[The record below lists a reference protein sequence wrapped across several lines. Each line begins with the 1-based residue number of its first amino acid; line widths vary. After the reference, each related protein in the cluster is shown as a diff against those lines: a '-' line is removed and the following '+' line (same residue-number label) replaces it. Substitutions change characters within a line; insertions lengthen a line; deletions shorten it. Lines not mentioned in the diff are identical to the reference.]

1 MPTSPP
7 AAPHTTR
14 AAVRAAVT
22 AVLAARS
29 PGVAVRAAAADS
41 DLDAAGI
48 IATELPRTADVGG
61 VTFDYT
67 LGGVTVTADPSEPA
81 TVPWVVVAGALRGAL
96 GPGQLRQAA
105 RFAAAVADP
114 DDSVDPGEA
123 SRWIA
128 EIAATAADQA
138 DQADQR

>member
-1 MPTSPP
+1 MKQSPSRP
-7 AAPHTTR
+7 GLGRR
-14 AAVRAAVT
+14 A
-22 AVLAARS
+22 LL
-29 PGVAVRAAAADS
+29 VA
-41 DLDAAGI
+41 
-48 IATELPRTADVGG
+48 
-61 VTFDYT
+61 
-67 LGGVTVTADPSEPA
+67 
-81 TVPWVVVAGALRGAL
+81 VVVAGALRGAL